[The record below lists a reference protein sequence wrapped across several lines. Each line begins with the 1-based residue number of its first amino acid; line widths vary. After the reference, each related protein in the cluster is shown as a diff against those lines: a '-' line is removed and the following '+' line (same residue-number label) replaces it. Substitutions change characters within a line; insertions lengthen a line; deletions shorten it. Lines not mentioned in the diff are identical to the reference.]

1 MERILM
7 PPVVSWPIKLNDHLF
22 HRKASL
28 ILKSDFSM
36 NNLTRSIFFVALFLL
51 IGVTGFPQKNTRGIV
66 VDSISLKV
74 LPGIHVRIKHK
85 PGGTT
90 TNAQGVFILPTAPA
104 DTLVLTFVGYKT
116 LELPLL
122 FEEEDILIRMSEKA
136 VLLDEVTIT
145 AHRILPSE
153 IYRTPRAMPK
163 STFSKGQ
170 AFSSPIDYFSKW
182 QKEKRKLVKY
192 INENDRIKT
201 YVDVIN
207 DQLLRESI
215 MDEHE
220 LSENAYYNLLAKFNE
235 QNRLLSYSKD
245 PIEIA
250 DALQAFFRK
259 NVK

>member
-1 MERILM
+1 MN
-7 PPVVSWPIKLNDHLF
+7 KLV
-22 HRKASL
+22 
-28 ILKSDFSM
+28 
-36 NNLTRSIFFVALFLL
+36 RSAFFIILFLF
-51 IGVTGFPQKNTRGIV
+51 IGVTGFSQNRTRGIV
-66 VDSISLKV
+66 VDSISLKA
-74 LPGIHVRIKHK
+74 LPGIHVRIKNK

-90 TNAQGVFILPTAPA
+90 TNAQGVFILPTTPA
-104 DTLVLTFVGYKT
+104 DTLVLTFVGYYK

-145 AHRILPSE
+145 ANRILPSE
-153 IYRTPRAMPK
+153 IVRTKRTMP
-163 STFSKGQ
+163 TAVMEKGQ
-170 AFSSPIDYFSKW
+170 GFSSPIDYFSKW
-182 QKEKRKLVKY
+182 QKEKRKMVKF

-201 YVDVIN
+201 YVEVIN

-220 LSENAYYNLLAKFNE
+220 LSENVYYNLLAKFNE
-235 QNRLLSYSKD
+235 QNRLLTYSKD

-259 NVK
+259 NVR